1 MKKLLLA
8 TVFILPFFIYQCSQN
23 ENNPV
28 STSTNTK
35 SVAVSIE
42 TKEGFDQIAKYA
54 TVVVTGK
61 DMKPI
66 STNLTIG
73 KTTISGTVNNIPVG
87 LDRFFEVTVYND
99 KKVAIYAGSSYAD
112 IELGEITYVNI
123 ILYKLD
129 GGTAVI
135 NGTIE
140 DIVDPCK
147 EIKIGKLSFGKVEV
161 VPEKE
166 IVNIAFGA
174 AAQTNNGDPV
184 EYSWI
189 IYGIDEMAVE
199 YKWDKGNSI
208 YIQAPMNAEVMV
220 IVNARCAIHQKI
232 TVSDTLNIYIE
243 NGKVTEIPSPGN
255 SCTSINIIYF
265 GCGSQRPDVSKKYV
279 IAGISAYAMTD
290 YNHPVEYSWQ
300 IQGIDPKPAFIPW
313 SQKENNLELILPY
326 DGNAVVIMS
335 ARCMNHNKV
344 MITDTLWLVIKGG
357 VVYEEINDPQ
367 NRIITITYLNLRS
380 IIVNQNK
387 KHLTLE
393 LEAAATL
400 TTKESIEYSWAVYTE
415 NGGRFESGW
424 NAKANIFS
432 FPFPMSGAL
441 KGQLS
446 VRCATHLNTI
456 KTTSFDLWIENGE
469 LANFNGEIPENKDY
483 PLNVITE

>member
-8 TVFILPFFIYQCSQN
+8 IVFILPLFISQCSQN

-28 STSTNTK
+28 STSTDTK

-42 TKEGFDQIAKYA
+42 TKEGFDQIAKSA
-54 TVVVTGK
+54 IVVVTGK
-61 DMKPI
+61 DMKAI

-112 IELGEITYVNI
+112 IKLGEITYVNI
-123 ILYKLD
+123 TLYKLD

-140 DIVDPCK
+140 DVIDPCK
-147 EIKIGKLSFGKVEV
+147 EIKISKLNFGKVEF
-161 VPEKE
+161 VPDKE

-174 AAQTNNGDPV
+174 TAQTNNGDPV

-189 IYGIDEMAVE
+189 IYGVDEMAVE
-199 YKWDKGNSI
+199 YKWAKENSI
-208 YIQAPMNAEVMV
+208 YIQAPMNAELQV
-220 IVNARCAIHQKI
+220 IVNARCTIHEK
-232 TVSDTLNIYIE
+232 TTASDTLNIYIE

-255 SCTSINIIYF
+255 SCTSIKIIYF
-265 GCGSQRPDVSKKYV
+265 GCGSQRPDISKKYV
-279 IAGISAYAMTD
+279 IAGISASAITD
-290 YNHPVEYSWQ
+290 NNHPVEYSWQ

-313 SQKENNLELILPY
+313 SPKENNLELILPY
-326 DGNAVVIMS
+326 NGNAVVIMS

-344 MITDTLWLVIKGG
+344 MITDTLWLSIKGG
-357 VVYEEINDPQ
+357 VVYDEITDPQ
-367 NRIITITYLNLRS
+367 KRIITITYLNLRS
-380 IIVNQNK
+380 IIVNQSK
-387 KHLTLE
+387 KDLTLE
-393 LEAAATL
+393 LEASATVSS
-400 TTKESIEYSWAVYTE
+400 KESIEYSWAVYTE

-424 NAKANIFS
+424 DAKANIFS

-446 VRCATHLNTI
+446 VRCADHTI
-456 KTTSFDLWIENGE
+456 TTAVTGFDLWIESGK
-469 LANFNGEIPENKDY
+469 LINFNGRIPDTNDY
-483 PLNVITE
+483 PLSVKSE